1 VPTRTPEGFVVDIAD
16 RTLYWFENGTLKTR
30 FPVAVGRNLTWS
42 TPRGRFWIMEKRRDP
57 IWRVPSSIQHV
68 MRAGGKTVDTEIKP
82 GPKNPLGK
90 YFIALSGGG
99 VGFHG
104 TNSPGSVGR
113 YATHGCMRMFAAD
126 IERLYKEAG
135 NGTYVE
141 VVYEPIS
148 AALDDSGRVWLEVH
162 PDVYG
167 GKEPDPARVHASL
180 LAAGLG
186 GLVDWDR
193 VDKVVKRRWGT
204 AEDVTRRDVPTR
216 GPVNELPSDM
226 VEASLPA
233 RYMVTRTP

>member
-1 VPTRTPEGFVVDIAD
+1 
-16 RTLYWFENGTLKTR
+16 
-30 FPVAVGRNLTWS
+30 
-42 TPRGRFWIMEKRRDP
+42 
-57 IWRVPSSIQHV
+57 
-68 MRAGGKTVDTEIKP
+68 
-82 GPKNPLGK
+82 
-90 YFIALSGGG
+90 
-99 VGFHG
+99 
-104 TNSPGSVGR
+104 
-113 YATHGCMRMFAAD
+113 MRMVAAD